1 MALQVMPFPAFS
13 RATTE
18 RWAKSSAKV
27 KSASGVLLESMVSVD
42 PNAAK
47 AAKTKGMNVYGI
59 HAILKNMDLEGDV
72 VHTGDK
78 ENRGMTIYLEGTTLK
93 GAIKDA
99 SIKLNRLSKWTA
111 TADSN
116 VTIIGDVEVSQIDA
130 PASVTITAIASQ
142 SGTYKLASCGTLVL
156 KTA

>member
-1 MALQVMPFPAFS
+1 
-13 RATTE
+13 
-18 RWAKSSAKV
+18 
-27 KSASGVLLESMVSVD
+27 
-42 PNAAK
+42 
-47 AAKTKGMNVYGI
+47 
-59 HAILKNMDLEGDV
+59 
-72 VHTGDK
+72 
-78 ENRGMTIYLEGTTLK
+78 MTIYLEGTTLK